1 MCVFLPQV
9 LGGRYM
15 YMNYIFFHLYLKVL
29 LATGLQVIA
38 LNLYLISQE
47 NLSFFLIRHAQESDD
62 D

>member
-15 YMNYIFFHLYLKVL
+15 YMNYIFFHLYLKAL
-29 LATGLQVIA
+29 LATGLQVTA
-38 LNLYLISQE
+38 LNLYLIPLE
-47 NLSFFLIRHAQESDD
+47 NLSFFFTNHAQESDD